1 METVEEIKR
10 LLEDM
15 QKSDGLFGCGQK
27 ACEDCEEKGIT
38 SNKCRR
44 GFGNMTH

>member
-15 QKSDGLFGCGQK
+15 QKVTGFLAVDRK
-27 ACEDCEEKGIT
+27 TCECCEEKGLQAINVEEVSRT
-38 SNKCRR
+38 
-44 GFGNMTH
+44 